1 MRTATL
7 PPYTLCPRLEPR
19 GSASATGGKAVVSIS
34 WAAGYRNAVLS
45 ATNKS
50 WPGAGTACVTTAFY
64 RGLNCNSRLRY
75 VAVTRLL
82 QITYSRRRSCSRIHR
97 NGEVGGFQ
105 CECFACS

>member
-50 WPGAGTACVTTAFY
+50 WPAAGPHA
-64 RGLNCNSRLRY
+64 
-75 VAVTRLL
+75 
-82 QITYSRRRSCSRIHR
+82 
-97 NGEVGGFQ
+97 
-105 CECFACS
+105 